1 MNILVVEDDFISRKL
16 LCRYLDPF
24 GECDVAV
31 NGVEAVSAVRHALE
45 GGASYDLICL
55 DIMMPG
61 ISGLETLKSVRDLE
75 QEFDPEGNH
84 RAKVIMTTAL
94 EDAENVRMA
103 FEATADDY
111 IVKPI
116 IKKKFLAKIHELG
129 LAIEIPS

>member
-16 LCRYLDPF
+16 LCRYLDPH

-31 NGVEAVSAVRHALE
+31 NGVEAISAVKHALE

-61 ISGLETLKSVRDLE
+61 ISGLETLKSIRDLE
-75 QEFDPEGNH
+75 KEFDPAENH
-84 RAKVIMTTAL
+84 HAKVIMTTAL
-94 EDAENVRMA
+94 EDSENIRLA
-103 FEATADDY
+103 FEASADEY

-116 IKKKFLAKIHELG
+116 VKKKFLVKLQGLG
-129 LAIEIPS
+129 LGVDLPT